1 MVPPSD
7 AAAALLAD
15 LQRAYAAAARHRG
28 HEPVGVRAVEWTPA
42 ERGYLCAFEDGGFLC
57 LEGDLAPARTV
68 HRVREI
74 AGTGLLWEHLE
85 ERVDPERLEGVATA
99 IARLLARDTDPPELA
114 RSLEEVAARA
124 LEMIDWRA
132 RPERALASL
141 VELDAAT
148 ALHDRLHAA
157 YANYLRLS
165 EPLVE
170 RQDELPGELVSALR
184 DVEQAA
190 GWAGLLERLADAM
203 ARAMTPATEGADQ
216 VAAAH
221 VTRLDP

>member
-1 MVPPSD
+1 MSD
-7 AAAALLAD
+7 PAEELLAD
-15 LQRAYAAAARHRG
+15 LQRAYHAAAARADR
-28 HEPVGVRAVEWTPA
+28 EPVGVRAVEWAPS
-42 ERGYLCAFEDGGFLC
+42 ERGYLCAFEDGRFLC
-57 LEGDLAPARTV
+57 LDTDLAPAASAARA
-68 HRVREI
+68 REI

-99 IARLLARDTDPPELA
+99 IARLLASAPEH
-114 RSLEEVAARA
+114 REVAAG
-124 LEMIDWRA
+124 LERVAARVIELLEWRV

-141 VELDAAT
+141 VDLDEGT

-157 YANYLRLS
+157 YGNYLRLS

-170 RQDELPGELVSALR
+170 RQDELPGDLVAALR

-203 ARAMTPATEGADQ
+203 ARAMTPAAEGADQ
-216 VAAAH
+216 VVDAH
-221 VTRLDP
+221 LTPLAP